1 MSYIVRHKRLGK
13 KLADV
18 FADRRVSGFQLARE
32 THHEMDNQSRAVAEE
47 WVQALRQMDL
57 LTSDVNYNTD
67 GTVKLPEFP
76 E

>member
-32 THHEMDNQSRAVAEE
+32 THHEMDNTSRAVAEE
-47 WVQALRQMDL
+47 WVHALRQMDIL
-57 LTSDVNYNTD
+57 DQVIEYELS
-67 GTVKLPEFP
+67 GEVKLPQFP

>member
-32 THHEMDNQSRAVAEE
+32 THHEMDNSSRAVAEE
-47 WVQALRQMDL
+47 WVHALRQMDIL
-57 LTSDVNYNTD
+57 DQVTEYESS
-67 GTVKLPEFP
+67 GEVKLPKFP

>member
-57 LTSDVNYNTD
+57 LTSDVNYNAD

>member
-1 MSYIVRHKRLGK
+1 MSYVIRHKRLGK

-32 THHEMDNQSRAVAEE
+32 THHEMDNFSRAVAEE
-47 WVQALRQMDL
+47 WVQALRQMDIL
-57 LTSDVNYNTD
+57 DQVIEYELS
-67 GTVKLPEFP
+67 GEVKLPQFP

>member
-47 WVQALRQMDL
+47 WVQALRQMDIL
-57 LTSDVNYNTD
+57 HQVTEYESD
-67 GTVKLPEFP
+67 GTVRLPKFP

>member
-32 THHEMDNQSRAVAEE
+32 THHEMDNTSRAVAEE
-47 WVQALRQMDL
+47 WVHALRQMDIL
-57 LTSDVNYNTD
+57 DQVTEYESS
-67 GTVKLPEFP
+67 GEVKLPKFP

>member
-1 MSYIVRHKRLGK
+1 MSYVIRHKRLGK

-32 THHEMDNQSRAVAEE
+32 THYEMDNSSRAVAEE
-47 WVQALRQMDL
+47 WVQALRQMDIL
-57 LTSDVNYNTD
+57 DQVIAYELD

>member
-1 MSYIVRHKRLGK
+1 VSYIVRHKRLGK

-47 WVQALRQMDL
+47 WVQALRQMDIL
-57 LTSDVNYNTD
+57 HQVTEYESD
-67 GTVKLPEFP
+67 GTVRLPKFP

>member
-32 THHEMDNQSRAVAEE
+32 THHEMDNSSRAVAEE
-47 WVQALRQMDL
+47 WVHALRQMDIL
-57 LTSDVNYNTD
+57 DQVTEYEAS
-67 GTVKLPEFP
+67 GEVKLPKFP

>member
-32 THHEMDNQSRAVAEE
+32 THHEMDSQSRAVAEE

>member
-1 MSYIVRHKRLGK
+1 MSYVIRHKRLGK

-57 LTSDVNYNTD
+57 LDEPIIHNLD

-76 E
+76 Q

>member
-32 THHEMDNQSRAVAEE
+32 THHEMDNFSRAVAEE
-47 WVQALRQMDL
+47 WVQALRQMDTL
-57 LTSDVNYNTD
+57 DQPIIHNLD

>member
-1 MSYIVRHKRLGK
+1 VSYIVRHKRLGK

>member
-1 MSYIVRHKRLGK
+1 VSYIVRHKRLGK

-18 FADRRVSGFQLARE
+18 FADCRVSGFQLARE

-47 WVQALRQMDL
+47 WVQALRQMDIL
-57 LTSDVNYNTD
+57 HQVTEYESD
-67 GTVKLPEFP
+67 GTVRLPKFP

>member
-32 THHEMDNQSRAVAEE
+32 THHEMDNTSRAVAEE
-47 WVQALRQMDL
+47 WVQALRQMDIL
-57 LTSDVNYNTD
+57 DQVTEYESS
-67 GTVKLPEFP
+67 GEVKLPKFP

>member
-47 WVQALRQMDL
+47 WVQALRQMDIL
-57 LTSDVNYNTD
+57 NQVVEYESD
-67 GTVKLPEFP
+67 GTVRLPKFP

>member
-13 KLADV
+13 KLADI

-32 THHEMDNQSRAVAEE
+32 THHEMDNTSRAVAEE
-47 WVQALRQMDL
+47 WVHALRQMDIL
-57 LTSDVNYNTD
+57 DQVIEYDLS
-67 GTVKLPEFP
+67 GEVKLPRFP

>member
-32 THHEMDNQSRAVAEE
+32 THHEMDNTSRAVAEE
-47 WVQALRQMDL
+47 WVQALRQMDIL
-57 LTSDVNYNTD
+57 DQVIEYELS
-67 GTVKLPEFP
+67 GEVKLPQFP

>member
-32 THHEMDNQSRAVAEE
+32 THHEMDNFSRAVAEE
-47 WVQALRQMDL
+47 WVQALRQMDTL
-57 LTSDVNYNTD
+57 DQPIIHNLD
-67 GTVKLPEFP
+67 GTTKLPEFP

>member
-1 MSYIVRHKRLGK
+1 MSYIVRHKKLGK

-47 WVQALRQMDL
+47 WVQALRQMDIL
-57 LTSDVNYNTD
+57 HQVTEYESD
-67 GTVKLPEFP
+67 GTVRLPKFP